1 MCQTTR
7 TPAQHAPTSMA
18 SRIATQTQAFTEEEH
33 ALLLTA
39 IERWHDATQFS
50 NEQVDQVKALFRR
63 VFGLSH
69 DTLLVGSALPDAIVL
84 QSPGNRHR
92 FYALVYSGPWEA
104 VRLESDALVEFKSGL
119 EFSLLLHFLSDSTG
133 GLTSVPW
140 PKAGF

>member
-33 ALLLTA
+33 ALLLAA
-39 IERWHDATQFS
+39 IERWHDAIRFS
-50 NEQVDQVKALFRR
+50 DEEVDQVKALFRR

-104 VRLESDALVEFKSGL
+104 MQLESDASIEFRTTISFRL
-119 EFSLLLHFLSDSTG
+119 ITHFLADSQG
-133 GLTSVPW
+133 GLSSVPW
-140 PKAGF
+140 REE

>member
-39 IERWHDATQFS
+39 IERWHDATRFS
-50 NEQVDQVKALFRR
+50 DEQVDQVKALFRR

-104 VRLESDALVEFKSGL
+104 MQLESDASIEFRTTISFRL
-119 EFSLLLHFLSDSTG
+119 ITHFLADSQG
-133 GLTSVPW
+133 GLSSVPW
-140 PKAGF
+140 REE